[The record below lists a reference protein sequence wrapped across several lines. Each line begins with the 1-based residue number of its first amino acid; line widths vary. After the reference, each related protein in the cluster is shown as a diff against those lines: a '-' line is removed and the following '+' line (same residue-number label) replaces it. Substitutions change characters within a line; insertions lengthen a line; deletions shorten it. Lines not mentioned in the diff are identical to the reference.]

1 MVNVPKWYVPKWYST
16 YKYRSGPDLKFV
28 KKPAPKWYVPKW
40 SCTELALHE
49 YWYSSRL
56 TETHTDTEMIDIS
69 KTHTESNTEKI
80 FNIDTHIEMI
90 A

>member
-1 MVNVPKWYVPKWYST
+1 MYRNDM
-16 YKYRSGPDLKFV
+16 YRSGTPLTSIEVVQIWNLSKNLHRSGM
-28 KKPAPKWYVPKW
+28 YQNGRVPNW
-40 SCTELALHE
+40 PYMNTDIPV
-49 YWYSSRL
+49 